1 MDNIFPFLPFG
12 IITAFAIIVMLLEVF
27 VNNKKEVLAY
37 VALTGIGLASVSTVS
52 LWSNKGEPFRN
63 SFFNEMFV
71 VDSFSLYFY
80 LLFFASAAIATITSV
95 GYLRR
100 DEMFHSEF
108 YSLLLFAVSGMMLM
122 ASGGDLIT
130 LFLGLEIM
138 SIAIY
143 VLVGFR
149 RHEIK
154 SNEAVLKYFFL
165 GAFSAG
171 FILYGIALLYGAT
184 GHTALVKIGDIIS
197 SSDFKYTSLATIG
210 MLLILVGTL
219 FKVAAFPFHTWTP
232 DVYDGAPSPVTGF
245 MISAVKAASFA
256 MFLKIFLVAFIDI
269 KDSWVDIIKVL
280 SVLTMITGNIF
291 AISQTNIKRMLAYS
305 SISHTGYLLL
315 GIASLDSSYSN
326 GSANA
331 ILYYLV
337 SYSIS
342 NIGAFACIS
351 YLSQKDEKFLNID
364 DYAGVG
370 FKYPLIGLA
379 MLIFMLSMIG
389 VPPTAGFFGKYYL
402 FSSAMSQGM
411 TYMVLIALVNSMV
424 SIYYY
429 LKVVAT
435 MYLKPLV
442 NEFPSEEGK
451 ISTNLVLVY
460 TMASTI
466 WIGLGSFN
474 IFSIV
479 PGVSVLVE
487 WSKVSIQ
494 SLF

>member
-1 MDNIFPFLPFG
+1 MDTIFSFLPFG
-12 IITAFAIIVMLLEVF
+12 IIVGFAILVMLLEVF
-27 VNNKKEVLAY
+27 INNKKEVLAY
-37 VALTGIGLASVSTVS
+37 VALTGIGLASVSTIS
-52 LWSNKGEPFRN
+52 LWHNKGEPFRT
-63 SFFNEMFV
+63 SFFNDMFV
-71 VDSFSLYFY
+71 VDNFSLYFY

-100 DEMFHSEF
+100 EEIFHSEF

-143 VLVGFR
+143 VLVGFKR
-149 RHEIK
+149 DNIK

-184 GHTALVKIGDIIS
+184 GETSLVKIGDAIS
-197 SSDFKYTSLATIG
+197 KPDFQYASLSIIG
-210 MLLILVGTL
+210 MLLILIGSL

-256 MFLKIFLVAFIDI
+256 MFLKIFLVAFIDL
-269 KDSWVDIIKVL
+269 KDSWVEIIKVI
-280 SVLTMITGNIF
+280 SILTMIAGNVF

-315 GIASLDSSYSN
+315 GIAALDTTYNNS
-326 GSANA
+326 SANA

-337 SYSIS
+337 SYSVS

-429 LKVVAT
+429 LKVVVS
-435 MYLKPLV
+435 MYLKPLA
-442 NEFPSEEGK
+442 NEFNNDEGK
-451 ISTNLVLVY
+451 VSTNLVLVY
-460 TMASTI
+460 TMVSTI
-466 WIGLGSFN
+466 WLGLGTLN
-474 IFSIV
+474 IFSII
-479 PGVSVLVE
+479 PGATVLVE
-487 WSKVSIQ
+487 WSKISIQ

>member
-27 VNNKKEVLAY
+27 VNKKKEVLAY

-370 FKYPLIGLA
+370 FKYPIIGLA

-402 FSSAMSQGM
+402 FSSAMNQGM

-460 TMASTI
+460 TMVSTI

-474 IFSIV
+474 IFSII